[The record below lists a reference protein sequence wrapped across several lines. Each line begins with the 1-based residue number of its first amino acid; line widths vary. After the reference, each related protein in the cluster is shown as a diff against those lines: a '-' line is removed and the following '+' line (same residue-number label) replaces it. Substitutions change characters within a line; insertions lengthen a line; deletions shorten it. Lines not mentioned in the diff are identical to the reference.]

1 MKSTERNSSNS
12 LAVCTLFVG
21 VGMMIG
27 EGLASWINQKPYTWL
42 VAGGFM
48 TFLGITALP
57 RKKLGAV
64 ERVEAPRSE
73 NLEGDES

>member
-1 MKSTERNSSNS
+1 
-12 LAVCTLFVG
+12 
-21 VGMMIG
+21 
-27 EGLASWINQKPYTWL
+27 
-42 VAGGFM
+42 M